1 MFHFDTLHWNSV
13 KPHYVRY
20 VKTGHLHLVMNLVGL
35 YNVYADQYVE
45 DKQFDKSK
53 VDPVT
58 VLHQAVK
65 GLAFL
70 HSIGISE

>member
-1 MFHFDTLHWNSV
+1 M
-13 KPHYVRY
+13 
-20 VKTGHLHLVMNLVGL
+20 
-35 YNVYADQYVE
+35 QYVE
-45 DKQFDKSK
+45 DPRYEKLN

-70 HSIGISE
+70 HSIGISMLLITNYGNSIIGYMS

>member
-1 MFHFDTLHWNSV
+1 
-13 KPHYVRY
+13 
-20 VKTGHLHLVMNLVGL
+20 MNLVGL
-35 YNVYADQYVE
+35 YNVYANQYVE